1 MAVDLSGQIYRALQ
15 EALDKARRA
24 NAEGRTAEA
33 RATYRECARLM
44 QDYAKYAPT
53 LAEKARRLDT
63 AKEYLAEAE
72 GKAEHVQPTRV
83 AAPSDEAAHT
93 TPTRTTAERP
103 RDTYADAIEAL
114 VYRARVMWADI
125 GGLDE
130 TKREIRSAFALG
142 VVRTPAGLN
151 VEGWR
156 NILLYGPP
164 GTGKTLLAAAAS
176 NEIAATFLNVR
187 TADVLSKYF
196 GESTKLVSAL
206 FTYAAGHEPC
216 VVFLDEF
223 DALSIPR
230 DQSDSGAERR
240 MLSAILTE
248 LDGLSGKG
256 AHRAVLTIA
265 ATNAPWALDVAAL
278 SRFDKRIHVP
288 LPDRAARAAILRIHL
303 DAKGYRLDGDY
314 DALAAAADGT
324 SGRELARL
332 CKEVANRMIHETNP
346 DLIDRDVEALK
357 AYTLKTRPLTMADF
371 EPALASLRP
380 ETPPAAIRR
389 YEAFDSQG

>member
-15 EALDKARRA
+15 GALDKARRA
-24 NAEGRTAEA
+24 NVEGRTAEA

-53 LAEKARRLDT
+53 LAEKVRRLNT
-63 AKEYLAEAE
+63 AKEYLAQAE
-72 GKAEHVQPTRV
+72 GKTERAEPAPAVPPASAP
-83 AAPSDEAAHT
+83 AAKPSSAA
-93 TPTRTTAERP
+93 AERP
-103 RDTYADAIEAL
+103 RDAYSDAIEAL
-114 VYRARVMWADI
+114 VYRARVTWADI

-142 VVRTPAGLN
+142 VVKTPAGLN
-151 VEGWR
+151 IEGWR

-187 TADVLSKYF
+187 AGDVLSKYF
-196 GESTKLVSAL
+196 GESTRLVSAL
-206 FTYAAGHEPC
+206 FAYAAAHEPC

-223 DALSIPR
+223 DALGIPR

-256 AHRAVLTIA
+256 ARHAVLTIA
-265 ATNAPWALDVAAL
+265 ATNAPWALDAAAL
-278 SRFDKRIHVP
+278 SRFDKRIYVP
-288 LPDRAARAAILRIHL
+288 LPDRAARAAVLRIHL

-314 DALAAAADGT
+314 GALAAATDGT

-332 CKEVANRMIHETNP
+332 CKEVANRMIHEANP
-346 DLIDRDVEALK
+346 DLIDRNVEALK
-357 AYTLKTRPLTMADF
+357 AYTLHTRPLTMADF
-371 EPALASLRP
+371 EPVLASLKA
-380 ETPPAAIRR
+380 ETPPAAVRR
-389 YEAFDSQG
+389 YEAFASTT